1 MPGATRASSKPIW
14 GGKAMLLEVD
24 RISAGYGRSL
34 VLEDVS
40 ISLDTGEVVSIIGP
54 NGAGKSTVLRT
65 VAGQLIPES
74 GSIRYSGQDITRA
87 GLAERGRR
95 GLMFVPQGLNVFP
108 NLTVRENLEI
118 AGLLLADDAAR
129 QQAVR
134 EALDHY
140 PALGRKRDQYGRAL
154 SGGERQL
161 LALSR
166 TRILRPRL
174 VLLDE
179 PSLGLAPLMVDH
191 IFDEIVRMTHLGVSV
206 LLVEQNARKAL
217 SISHRGYVLELGRN
231 RLTDTGARLL
241 HNEDVQRLYLGG

>member
-1 MPGATRASSKPIW
+1 
-14 GGKAMLLEVD
+14 MLLEVD
-24 RISAGYGRSL
+24 RINAGYGRTL
-34 VLEDVS
+34 VIEDVS
-40 ISLDTGEVVSIIGP
+40 ISVDTGEIVSIIGP

-65 VAGQLIPES
+65 VAGQIIPEA
-74 GSIRYSGQDITRA
+74 GAVRYCGQDITRM
-87 GLAERGRR
+87 GIAERGRR
-95 GLMFVPQGLNVFP
+95 GLMLVPQGMNIFP

-118 AGLLLADDAAR
+118 AGLLREDDAAR

-140 PALGRKRDQYGRAL
+140 PAIGRKRNQFGRDL

-179 PSLGLAPLMVDH
+179 PSLGLAPLLVDD
-191 IFDEIVRMTHLGVSV
+191 IFDEISQMTQLGVSV

-217 SISHRGYVLELGRN
+217 SVSHRAYVLELGRN
-231 RLTDTGARLL
+231 RLTDTGSRLL
-241 HNEDVQRLYLGG
+241 RNAEVQRLYLGG